1 MTLINTDS
9 EIEKNNRRLG
19 GQIRDLRKS
28 KGITQTHLAQ
38 ETGRSI
44 GYISQLERGL
54 SSVSIPVLKKIS
66 DVLGVNISWFF
77 HTDDT
82 LSDQEN
88 NFVVRKDNRRQ
99 LSFSDGEIKE
109 ELLSKKMNGAFI
121 MILTTLAP
129 GAKTDDQSRERVG
142 DESGYIRRGEA
153 KFTIQGEPLTLFEGD
168 TFSVGVDDAF
178 QIENATQ
185 EPLEVIWVLPSS
197 Y

>member
-1 MTLINTDS
+1 MTLTTIDNDV
-9 EIEKNNRRLG
+9 EKNNRRLG

-28 KGITQTHLAQ
+28 KGVTQTQLAQ
-38 ETGRSI
+38 ATGRSI

-66 DVLGVNISWFF
+66 DELGVNISWFF
-77 HTDDT
+77 HTDDA

-142 DESGYIRRGEA
+142 DESGYIRQGQAE
-153 KFTIQGEPLTLFEGD
+153 FYIEGEPLTLLEGD
-168 TFSVGVDDAF
+168 TFSVGKDDQF
-178 QIENATQ
+178 QIANVTD
-185 EPLEVIWVLPSS
+185 EPLEIIWVLPSS